1 MPLWICLSGSVP
13 TPERHGSHRV
23 EPADSA
29 IGGAEPTSASGRE
42 VLSPTGRRGIT
53 GRLARIAFLV
63 AVLLFALYWIVKNRH
78 QVGQAWHQVTFWPV
92 LGAFLAN
99 GIAAWSGV
107 PAWRALLAGLGSRL
121 RLRDAQR
128 VFLMGQLGKYIP
140 GGVWT
145 VIAQATMAKELHVPR
160 ARSGTAG
167 LMAILLAVIASSIL
181 GAACLGIAGH
191 QILGKYW
198 WTLLLVV
205 PLLAALHPGVLVW
218 VGAIAGRITKRSV
231 PLERIPER
239 TLLTAAG
246 WLFVGQVCNGVAFYL
261 LVDSISV
268 AHTNPL
274 LPIGL
279 FALAAAIGVVIVFL
293 PAGVG
298 AREVILA
305 FGLSTITDAGSA
317 ALIVLMS
324 RVVLTLAD
332 VVLAGAAAGIGRRRP
347 RTDIPS

>member
-1 MPLWICLSGSVP
+1 
-13 TPERHGSHRV
+13 
-23 EPADSA
+23 
-29 IGGAEPTSASGRE
+29 
-42 VLSPTGRRGIT
+42 
-53 GRLARIAFLV
+53 
-63 AVLLFALYWIVKNRH
+63 
-78 QVGQAWHQVTFWPV
+78 
-92 LGAFLAN
+92 
-99 GIAAWSGV
+99 
-107 PAWRALLAGLGSRL
+107 
-121 RLRDAQR
+121 
-128 VFLMGQLGKYIP
+128 MGQLGKYIP